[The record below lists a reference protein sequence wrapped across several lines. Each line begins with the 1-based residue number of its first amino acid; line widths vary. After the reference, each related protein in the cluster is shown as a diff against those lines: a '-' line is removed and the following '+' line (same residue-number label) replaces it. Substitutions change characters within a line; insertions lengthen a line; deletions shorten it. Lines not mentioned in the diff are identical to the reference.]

1 MGKDFGKF
9 SNPVYNK
16 RASTATLV
24 REGASVDD
32 YQRDIE
38 VGAAYTGVA
47 HDNPAL
53 NMEDDPQ
60 YQPIPAMTQSFM
72 SYSKY
77 RRSFDDS
84 PKLEKKAPEKPRR
97 IYTSN
102 QLESEDFDDKT
113 GKDGDHVTEDSQSA
127 VSQHDT
133 ESTKGQIKTDESS
146 PVYENV
152 ETNFIEKANMNET
165 ASEMTSGEIEN
176 DVSPKNEEPS
186 RGFSSEY
193 EDVLPTEDEHT
204 YDIALQKSEKS
215 GCIDVPSDD
224 SQIYENL
231 SISGEKEN
239 VDKAH
244 TTVIDNEQ
252 ISINGQN
259 QSHIGI
265 NEQDE
270 SHSGTNKQ
278 DESHSG
284 TNKRDD
290 LQNEGCSDDS
300 SSEKSDADHELQNSS
315 QPTDPQIQES
325 LYDESFVV
333 PDKSGPSGIE
343 IRKTEDLTEQ
353 NRTQETTH
361 LENGSLED
369 VRETLQDQS
378 IIVHDDSHAGNVES
392 VDRSFE
398 VDENLNI
405 SVSLIS
411 DPDGKSFDSASSF
424 VSHELKSIE
433 ESSDPF
439 EVSTST
445 ENIKDETSISTNEK
459 TEVTAK
465 ENLREEHSDIQ
476 ENAEQTSSLAKTIK
490 PDLNISFQ
498 DSSESEASDNEDEV
512 RNEETSSNRTGE
524 RRESLTRKIAIDRGG
539 ISFDDSSTSSVS
551 DASDVEDIKPTVNRR
566 ESITLGNPTFDPP
579 NVNESL
585 TFMPDETLDKSEQ
598 PRGLER
604 RVSITLDDP
613 LFAKDSE
620 ITSEPEVFPANG
632 FQVIEAELQ
641 EKPIIENETVDKSPL
656 QQRKVLKI
664 NIDIDNDDLDSD
676 GVSADSEVDSN
687 SDPDSSTEA

>member
-176 DVSPKNEEPS
+176 DFSPKNEEPS